1 MVVVMDGIVPFVVFG
16 AVVLAATVFG
26 AVVLAATKD
35 ARLVKESLTEIT
47 HASSVPISM
56 TSQKVRPDKER
67 VQSNV

>member
-1 MVVVMDGIVPFVVFG
+1 MVVVMDGIVPFV
-16 AVVLAATVFG
+16 VFG